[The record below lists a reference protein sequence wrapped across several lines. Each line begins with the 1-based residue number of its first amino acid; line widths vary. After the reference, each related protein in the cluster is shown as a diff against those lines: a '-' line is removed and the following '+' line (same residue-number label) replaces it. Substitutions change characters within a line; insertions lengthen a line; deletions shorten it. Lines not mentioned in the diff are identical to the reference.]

1 MTIITLPTYQ
11 KHWIHTKPYGH
22 DIVIWCDTGKTT
34 IECRWQNTERDD
46 DGRVKQ
52 KETKI
57 MTDSFLSTK
66 MKQLK
71 NIQATVE
78 STTGE
83 TQEMWINKWYELIR
97 SIAKERKIER
107 TNYMVREFLEV
118 HLGTSLSGLS
128 NFERGSRLRDRGQK
142 TNKINVFRV
151 LSSFFL

>member
-11 KHWIHTKPYGH
+11 NIGSIPGLMVMISLSGVTLVRLPLN
-22 DIVIWCDTGKTT
+22 VNGKTRNVIMMEELNKRT
-34 IECRWQNTERDD
+34 
-46 DGRVKQ
+46 GR
-52 KETKI
+52 TGRTGATT

-97 SIAKERKIER
+97 SIAKEIES
-107 TNYMVREFLEV
+107 
-118 HLGTSLSGLS
+118 HS
-128 NFERGSRLRDRGQK
+128 
-142 TNKINVFRV
+142 
-151 LSSFFL
+151 